1 MKNLIYTSENRSG
14 QHNGF
19 SPFFFMKGTSNSS
32 HETYNNV
39 GSTAYQAE
47 INGNTLLT
55 PEASFGMSA
64 GNIPNLRKVCRELFN
79 TFREQQAPYTALQFI
94 PVMQQVMALDKEEL
108 KRFLKNRE
116 TRHVLVDN
124 HWMKVVLIHWKPGKV
139 SDIHGHPSGGCVFKL
154 LNGTWEELRYSADEK
169 QTILC
174 SNGYR
179 AGSMAYIDD
188 RMGYH
193 AVGNPFGS
201 SAVSLHAYTPGTIKS
216 YNENIF

>member
-14 QHNGF
+14 KLNGF
-19 SPFFFMKGTSNSS
+19 SPFYFMKGTSNSS
-32 HETYNNV
+32 HETYTSV
-39 GSTAYQAE
+39 GKTSYNPEFGQSA
-47 INGNTLLT
+47 LLT
-55 PEASFGMSA
+55 QEASFGMNS
-64 GNIPNLRKVCRELFN
+64 GNLPSLKKVCRDLFN
-79 TFREQQAPYTALQFI
+79 TFREQQAPYSALQFI
-94 PVMQQVMALDKEEL
+94 PVMQQVMAFGKDEL
-108 KRFLKNRE
+108 KRFLKNKE

-124 HWMKVVLIHWKPGKV
+124 RWMKVVLIHWKPGKV

-154 LNGTWEELRYSADEK
+154 LHGKLEELRYSADEK

-179 AGSMAYIDD
+179 AGSIAYIDD
-188 RMGYH
+188 RIGYH

-201 SAVSLHAYTPGTIKS
+201 SAVSLHVYTPGKIKT